1 MALLFDH
8 IIVLMLENRSFDHV
22 FGYLGIGDGI
32 PAGGVTNALKPGVA
46 GSQSFTTQ
54 KGGDF
59 VAVGQGPSHSLKQ
72 TNVQLFGKTK
82 PTAGDVAQGPTLAGF
97 VASFNTALAYDLKR
111 APTTTE
117 LQQVMN
123 AFDPVQ
129 LPVLSTL
136 AKNFVL
142 CDRWFADVPG
152 PTMPNRAFV
161 HAATSQGYTYNAGWK
176 PKFTCQTIYD
186 RINADP
192 NRTWRV
198 YSHDEDD
205 VHELYPDLDK
215 DTTNHV
221 QFEGNFAADVA
232 GDKLASYS
240 FITPAFIGSAQHP
253 VNSMHAPA
261 DVRPA
266 EKLVADVYC
275 ALRAAPDVWKKTL
288 LIVVFDEHGGYQ
300 DHVAPPAAVSP
311 DGIPGRLDESYL
323 VPFDFD
329 RLGLRVPAILVSP
342 WFPAAVDSTVYSHST
357 IPGSVIDAF
366 QLRGGFLTQRDAQ
379 AAKLTQ
385 TYLVDDGTHVWRD
398 QTPDVVV
405 PVQPESLDAMQ
416 RELLD
421 GTVNLDPHPVQ
432 RNTLRTQDIQ
442 DPAQAKAFMR
452 TQYAKH
458 MEHFLAAKAGPAGPG
473 PGPGGLGALSTDRSI
488 PSTAVSPARVSD
500 LRRREPKRSNVRP

>member
-8 IIVLMLENRSFDHV
+8 IVVLMLENRSFDHL
-22 FGYLGIGDGI
+22 FGNLGLGDGL
-32 PAGGVTNALKPGVA
+32 PAGGVTNYLNPGDA
-46 GSQSFTTQ
+46 SSQAFTTQ
-54 KGGDF
+54 DGGDF
-59 VAVGQGPSHSLKQ
+59 VAVGQGPSHSLKE
-72 TNVQLFGKTK
+72 TNMQLFGVTR
-82 PTAGDVAQGPTLAGF
+82 PTAQNVAAGPTMGGF
-97 VASFNTALAYDLKR
+97 VASFRTSLAYDLKR
-111 APTTTE
+111 TPTTSE

-123 AFDPVQ
+123 CFDPVQ

-136 AKNFVL
+136 ARNFVL

-161 HAATSQGYTYNAGWK
+161 HAATSQGYTYNADWK
-176 PKFTCQTIYD
+176 PQFTCQTLYD

-192 NRTWRV
+192 TRSWRV

-215 DTTNHV
+215 DASNHV
-221 QFEGNFAADVA
+221 PFETSFVSDVA

-240 FITPAFIGSAQHP
+240 FITPAFLGSPQHP

-266 EKLVADVYC
+266 EKLVADVYG
-275 ALRAAPDVWKKTL
+275 ALRQAPEVWRKTL
-288 LIVVFDEHGGYQ
+288 LIIVFDENGGYV
-300 DHVAPPAAVSP
+300 DHVPPPATVSP

-342 WFPAAVDSTVYSHST
+342 WFAAAVDSTVYSHST
-357 IPGSVIDAF
+357 IPGSVIEAF
-366 QLRGGFLTQRDAQ
+366 GLPGGFLTERDRQ
-379 AAKLTQ
+379 AAKLTNR
-385 TYLVDDGTHVWRD
+385 YLVDDGTHVWRAV
-398 QTPDVVV
+398 TPEVTP
-405 PVQPESLDAMQ
+405 PVQPQALDDMQ

-421 GTVNLDPHPVQ
+421 GTVNIDPHPAQ

-458 MEHFLAAKAGPAGPG
+458 MEHYLAAKAVAPATRGQ
-473 PGPGGLGALSTDRSI
+473 GGVLSTDRSQ
-488 PSTAVSPARVSD
+488 PSTSVSPARIAE
-500 LRRREPKRSNVRP
+500 LRSREPKRARVRP